1 MVETWDVVIAGGAA
15 MGSSLACH
23 LMAEPG
29 FSGRVLVIERDRTYA
44 QAASALSASSIR
56 QQFSQPVNIAISL
69 HGIAFLREIGDP
81 AATHNCWAYR
91 IGQEYRSSDDG
102 EPAGTAGRPILAAIH
117 GQEFDRVMV
126 VVTRWYG
133 GIKLG
138 AGGLVRA
145 YGGAA
150 AECLRLAPR
159 EPLVAWATVELTC
172 PFDDL
177 GHVHAALAVHSA
189 AKQDEDF
196 DEHGAR
202 LRVQLPADRVDA
214 LKSQLRD
221 ATRNRV
227 RFLGPA

>member
-1 MVETWDVVIAGGAA
+1 MSHTLAA
-15 MGSSLACH
+15 RASQ
-23 LMAEPG
+23 
-29 FSGRVLVIERDRTYA
+29 VLEVKHSRFLA
-44 QAASALSASSIR
+44 QAAPVTDTDGAL
-56 QQFSQPVNIAISL
+56 
-69 HGIAFLREIGDP
+69 AFLREVGDP

-91 IGQEYRSSDDG
+91 IGDEYRSSDDG
-102 EPAGTAGRPILAAIH
+102 EPAGTAGRPILAAID
-117 GQEFDRVMV
+117 GQGFDRVMV

-159 EPLVAWATVELTC
+159 EPLVALATLELSC

-177 GHVHAALAVHSA
+177 GHVHAALTAHQA
-189 AKQDEDF
+189 TKQDEAF
-196 DEHGAR
+196 DETGAR
-202 LRVQLPADRVDA
+202 LVVQLPADRVDA

-227 RFLGPA
+227 RVVGPA